1 MITLRKLTLQRGI
14 KVLLRDVDLMVHAGM
29 RIGLV
34 GANGC
39 GKSSLFALMLGELH
53 SETGDLDMQAGLTI
67 AHVAQEVPST
77 IQAAIEYVT
86 DGDTALRAIEA
97 AIAAAEKSGDGERLA
112 LEHERYRTCGSQ
124 VSPGAREG
132 SSYIGCGAIA
142 VVIESFDV

>member
-97 AIAAAEKSGDGERLA
+97 AIAAAEKSDDGERLA
-112 LEHERYRTCGSQ
+112 LEHERYEHALGY
-124 VSPGAREG
+124 GAAARAAARMHG
-132 SSYIGCGAIA
+132 LG
-142 VVIESFDV
+142 F